1 VNCPLRI
8 LLLEDSPADAELNE
22 RSLRKAGIDFA
33 SRRVEHEAD
42 FVAALET
49 FRPDLVLADYHLPG
63 FDGGRALALVRA
75 RDPDLPFIFVSGAMG
90 EDLAVAALHQGA
102 SDYLLKDRLS
112 RLPEAVTRTLAEAER
127 KANLR
132 DSEQSLR
139 ASEEHYR
146 MATQSMQDAFILMDD
161 QGGVI
166 EWNPAAER
174 MFGYPREEILGRS
187 LHETLVPQRF
197 RGAYRHAW
205 PHFLQTGE
213 GEAIGRT
220 LELVA
225 LRRDGQEFPIELS
238 LSGMSVNGHR
248 QAVGLIRDIGERK
261 RLEADLEGYR
271 QHLEQVVA
279 QRTAELVE
287 ARDQAES
294 ATRAKSAFLAH
305 MSHEIRTPINA
316 IVGLTYLLRKRL
328 TDPQSIAQLA
338 KVGEASQH
346 LLRIINDILDL
357 SKIEADQLTLEE
369 IPFILAEVVDHTL
382 CVFGERAL
390 AKGLTIERDI
400 DSAVPA
406 AVRGDPLRLEQILL
420 NYIGNA
426 IKFAER
432 GRVQVRVR
440 VAEDQGETLLLRL
453 EVEDQGVGLTADQQ
467 ARLFEAFAQAD
478 DSTTRRF
485 GGTGLGLII
494 CRRLAN
500 LMGGGV
506 GVTST
511 PGQGSTFW
519 ATARLTR
526 VAVPEAAPACAG
538 MGPGAEPPEVVLA
551 RDYRGVRLLLAED
564 DPVNQEVA
572 REILSGLGLVVEV
585 VATGHEAVERALAR
599 EYALVLMD
607 VQMPEMDGW
616 EATRRIR
623 AQPGQARL
631 PILAMTANAFAED
644 RQRCLDAGMD
654 DHIGKPVEPE
664 QLYAVL
670 LRWLPRPAAPGLA
683 DVTAPAAQSEDVT
696 LRQTLDGIAG
706 IDLEAGLRCVRGKLT
721 SYVRFLTL
729 FAQGHA
735 DDIAALRRH
744 LATGALDEVLR
755 LAHALKGA
763 AATLGVVAVCLRA
776 QELETALGARAP
788 RADIEARIAAL
799 DADLAPLLV
808 TLARFGHAP
817 PPTVPVSCEPD
828 YVREPLA

>member
-8 LLLEDSPADAELNE
+8 LLLEDNPADAELNE
-22 RSLRKAGIDFA
+22 RTLRKAGIDFA
-33 SRRVEHEAD
+33 SRRVEHEAE

-112 RLPEAVTRTLAEAER
+112 RLPEAVTRALAQAE
-127 KANLR
+127 
-132 DSEQSLR
+132 
-139 ASEEHYR
+139 
-146 MATQSMQDAFILMDD
+146 
-161 QGGVI
+161 
-166 EWNPAAER
+166 
-174 MFGYPREEILGRS
+174 
-187 LHETLVPQRF
+187 QR
-197 RGAYRHAW
+197 
-205 PHFLQTGE
+205 
-213 GEAIGRT
+213 
-220 LELVA
+220 
-225 LRRDGQEFPIELS
+225 
-238 LSGMSVNGHR
+238 VN
-248 QAVGLIRDIGERK
+248 RK

-271 QHLEQVVA
+271 QHLEQLVA
-279 QRTAELVE
+279 ERTAQLMK
-287 ARDQAES
+287 ARDQAEA
-294 ATRAKSAFLAH
+294 ATRAKSAFLAN

-328 TDPQSIAQLA
+328 TDPQSSAQLA

-346 LLRIINDILDL
+346 LLCVINDILDL
-357 SKIEADQLTLEE
+357 SKIEADQLSLEE
-369 IPFILAEVVDHTL
+369 VPFVLAEVVDHTL
-382 CVFGERAL
+382 GILGERAL

-406 AVRGDPLRLEQILL
+406 AVRGDPLRLGQILL

-426 IKFAER
+426 IKFTEQ

-453 EVEDQGVGLTADQQ
+453 EVEDQGIGLTADQQ

-526 VAVPEAAPACAG
+526 AAVPEAAPTCAG
-538 MGPGAEPPEVVLA
+538 MGPGAEPPELILA
-551 RDYRGVRLLLAED
+551 RDYRGVHLLLAED

-572 REILSGLGLVVEV
+572 CEILSGLGLVVDV

-607 VQMPEMDGW
+607 VQMPEMDGL

-623 AQPGQARL
+623 AQPGQASL

-735 DDIAALRRH
+735 DDVAALRRH
-744 LATGALDEVLR
+744 LAIGALDEVLR